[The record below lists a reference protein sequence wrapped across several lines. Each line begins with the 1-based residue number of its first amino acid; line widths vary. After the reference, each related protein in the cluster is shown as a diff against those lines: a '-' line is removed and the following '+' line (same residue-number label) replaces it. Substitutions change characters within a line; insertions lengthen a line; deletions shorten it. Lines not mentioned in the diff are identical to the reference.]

1 MITIDLPYPHKALW
15 PNGRAHWGTKSTQT
29 QKHRQWAHLA
39 TLAETNASF
48 VPSAIKLIVH
58 AKPKGPLPDRDNC
71 IAACKALLDG
81 VADAL
86 GVNDQDFPALTV
98 EFASPR
104 EGRFVLVL
112 SPTLSDFTHENS
124 ASYASDVLQNESGR
138 QSATNTQTALTN
150 NAIRSSYRGS

>member
-39 TLAETNASF
+39 TMAETPDGF
-48 VPSAIKLIVH
+48 MPSAIKLVVY

-86 GVNDQDFPALTV
+86 GVNDQDFPAPTV
-98 EFASPR
+98 EFSTPR

-112 SPTLSDFTHENS
+112 SPPIDEFTHENS
-124 ASYASDVLQNESGR
+124 ASDMSGVLNESGPQQR
-138 QSATNTQTALTN
+138 DNAATGLTT
-150 NAIRSSYRGS
+150 NAKEIANGS